1 MTSIKRKTAKTA
13 TAKTVSRAAANHKAA
28 NTRVS
33 RKPGKRTRRPGN
45 NDNHNAGKAGVMS
58 TAGGRQSKQAAILGL
73 LRRPEGASI
82 EDLTSA
88 TGWQVHS
95 VRAALTGLRKKGH
108 EIVRTKD
115 DTDVTRYRIAGEA

>member
-1 MTSIKRKTAKTA
+1 MTSTKRKTAKTA

-28 NTRVS
+28 NTRVAANLQS
-33 RKPGKRTRRPGN
+33 EHVGPAP
-45 NDNHNAGKAGVMS
+45 NDKHNAGKAGVMS
-58 TAGGRQSKQAAILGL
+58 TAGGRQTKQAAILGL